1 MSREGRRKDKTRA
14 PKVTQRQWRRR
25 AVFKVKEILLNSID
39 VYDSER
45 IGNEGGEG
53 VAMYDGERRSR
64 MSNSKVESGQSRM
77 RRKTRRRTNEP

>member
-14 PKVTQRQWRRR
+14 PKVTRRQWRRR

-53 VAMYDGERRSR
+53 AMYDGERRSR
-64 MSNSKVESGQSRM
+64 ME
-77 RRKTRRRTNEP
+77 